1 MNSGLNNQ
9 NSLLQQLTPAQL
21 EEYSQ
26 QFRQQQF
33 LSAFLNLKT
42 LVFPGLFQQFQENTN
57 RTPQASDL
65 LNSNFGFGSVPNQLD
80 YSKLLQK
87 SLQMTN
93 AASLN
98 PYLSNQLF
106 CQVGLGNQKK
116 TNNIHNPITVE
127 DDEPQQVQKCHN
139 QKCNNKGDRKAKS
152 KNGDALQFCEK
163 CLRLYT
169 RGNYCDFCEQVYTN
183 GINDQDEQEWIQCD
197 ICEKW
202 NHLNCEAKFRN
213 QNIKEETENKVYHCL
228 NCSKSIK
235 KQQQQT
241 NNSQQQKKQE
251 KSNEEYQP
259 KQRQIIEC
267 EDNRIKEKNINF
279 VATKDNKVQ
288 FTFRLNLYEDEI
300 KQDLDFL
307 RNAGKKLIKKQN
319 QIDSPQMKIN
329 TMQYQQLQQ
338 SQQQQD
344 EKNSEFQVN
353 NRLRTRPN
361 NKNKVNYRY
370 LGGE

>member
-21 EEYSQ
+21 EEYQQ
-26 QFRQQQF
+26 QFRQQQ
-33 LSAFLNLKT
+33 LLNTFLNFKPLG
-42 LVFPGLFQQFQENTN
+42 FPSLFQQFQDNVN
-57 RTPQASDL
+57 RTPQALDL
-65 LNSNFGFGSVPNQLD
+65 LNINFGLGNALNSLD
-80 YSKLLQK
+80 YSKILQK

-93 AASLN
+93 QASLN
-98 PYLSNQLF
+98 PFLTSQLF
-106 CQVGLGNQKK
+106 YQVGLGNQKNS
-116 TNNIHNPITVE
+116 NNIHNPITVE

-152 KNGDALQFCEK
+152 KKGDSIQFCEK

-169 RGNYCDFCEQVYTN
+169 RGNYCDFCEQLYSN
-183 GINDQDEQEWIQCD
+183 GANDQDEQEWIQCD

-213 QNIKEETENKVYHCL
+213 QNIREETENKVYHCL
-228 NCSKSIK
+228 NCSKTIK

-241 NNSQQQKKQE
+241 NSQQQQKKQE

-267 EDNRIKEKNINF
+267 EDNRIREKNINF

-288 FTFRLNLYEDEI
+288 FTFRFNLCEDEI
-300 KQDLDFL
+300 KQDLDYL
-307 RNAGKKLIKKQN
+307 RNAGKKMIKKQN
-319 QIDSPQMKIN
+319 LVDSPQMKIN
-329 TMQYQQLQQ
+329 
-338 SQQQQD
+338 SIPQQQQQQQE
-344 EKNSEFQVN
+344 EKNVELQVN
-353 NRLRTRPN
+353 SRLRTRPN